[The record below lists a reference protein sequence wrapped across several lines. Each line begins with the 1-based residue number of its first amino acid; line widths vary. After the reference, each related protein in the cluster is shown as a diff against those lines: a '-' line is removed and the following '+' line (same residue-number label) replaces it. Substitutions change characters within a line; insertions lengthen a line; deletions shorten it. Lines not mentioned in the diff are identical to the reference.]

1 MNDAISQLNQ
11 NQSEEYPGQM
21 LDLPDLNVKDYF
33 KEFIK
38 HRSIEELISFD
49 NKIFSEL
56 RNLDSEKH
64 ILVTQ
69 NYKKFVIATETINTV
84 NKFILPYNDSL
95 RFNIQ

>member
-1 MNDAISQLNQ
+1 MSDSNSNFDNYCQEQ
-11 NQSEEYPGQM
+11 YPGES
-21 LDLPDLNVKDYF
+21 LDQPNLNVKDYF
-33 KEFIK
+33 KDFIK

-69 NYKKFVIATETINTV
+69 NYKKFVTATETINTV
-84 NKFILPYNDSL
+84 LFILFLKN
-95 RFNIQ
+95 F

>member
-1 MNDAISQLNQ
+1 MNNLMSTYSRDFND
-11 NQSEEYPGQM
+11 QSPEEM
-21 LDLPDLNVKDYF
+21 LDQPDLNVKEYF

-69 NYKKFVIATETINTV
+69 NYKKFVTATETINTV
-84 NKFILPYNDSL
+84 RI
-95 RFNIQ
+95 

>member
-1 MNDAISQLNQ
+1 MSESSSHYQNYSQEQ
-11 NQSEEYPGQM
+11 YPGES
-21 LDLPDLNVKDYF
+21 LDHANLNVKEYF
-33 KEFIK
+33 KDFIK

-69 NYKKFVIATETINTV
+69 NYKKFVTATETINTV
-84 NKFILPYNDSL
+84 F
-95 RFNIQ
+95 

>member
-1 MNDAISQLNQ
+1 MTESSHFQ
-11 NQSEEYPGQM
+11 NYTQEEYPGES
-21 LDLPDLNVKDYF
+21 LDQPDLNVKEYF
-33 KEFIK
+33 KDFIK

-69 NYKKFVIATETINTV
+69 NYKKFVTATETINSV
-84 NKFILPYNDSL
+84 LSIC
-95 RFNIQ
+95 

>member
-1 MNDAISQLNQ
+1 MSGSNINFQVNY
-11 NQSEEYPGQM
+11 SETSPSEM
-21 LDLPDLNVKDYF
+21 LDKPDLEVKEYF

-56 RNLDSEKH
+56 RNLDSDKH

-69 NYKKFVIATETINTV
+69 NYKKFVTATETINTV
-84 NKFILPYNDSL
+84 HNNIIIKNSL
-95 RFNIQ
+95 I